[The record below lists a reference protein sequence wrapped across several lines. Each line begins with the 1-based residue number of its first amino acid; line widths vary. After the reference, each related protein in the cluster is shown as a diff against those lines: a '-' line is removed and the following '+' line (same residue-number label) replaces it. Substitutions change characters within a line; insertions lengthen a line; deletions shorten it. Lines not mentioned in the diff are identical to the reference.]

1 MTNESE
7 HAPTEKA
14 QYERRASVIR
24 TVPAFPGVT
33 RRVLAS
39 GEQLMLVEIALEEG
53 HEVPEHVHPHEQ
65 GGTVREGRIRATV
78 GGVVSDLEAGDAY
91 MIPGGVVH
99 HVVAL
104 APAILIEA
112 FSPPREEFLGDL
124 V

>member
-1 MTNESE
+1 MNETDRAQS
-7 HAPTEKA
+7 EKA
-14 QYERRASVIR
+14 QYERRADIIR
-24 TVPAFPGVT
+24 TVDAFPGVT
-33 RRVLAS
+33 RRTLGS
-39 GEQLMLVEIALEEG
+39 GDHLTLVEIGITEG

-65 GGTVREGRIRATV
+65 AGSVREGRVRFTI

-91 MIPGGVVH
+91 LIPGGVVH

-112 FSPPREEFLGDL
+112 FSPPREDFLGDL